1 MFCKHRDIFGKPG
14 EGVHS
19 YRFMGIA
26 LVDALLT
33 VIVAF
38 YVSKKYTVSFV
49 KTLIVFFIA
58 GVIVHRLFCVN
69 TTINVAIFGMV

>member
-26 LVDALLT
+26 LVDAILT
-33 VIVAF
+33 IIVAF

-49 KTLIVFFIA
+49 KTLIVFFSA